1 MTVTKSLDRIVI
13 DPSILSGKPCI
24 RGTRISVEFLL
35 ELFASG
41 ASKEDILRA
50 YPQLEPEDI
59 EQALSYVIS
68 SIRNETILDVPVKSV
83 AHDDSN

>member
-59 EQALSYVIS
+59 EQAISYVIS

>member
-1 MTVTKSLDRIVI
+1 M
-13 DPSILSGKPCI
+13 
-24 RGTRISVEFLL
+24 EFLL

-59 EQALSYVIS
+59 EQALSYVIFS
-68 SIRNETILDVPVKSV
+68 LRNEAILDVPVKSA
-83 AHDDSN
+83 AHFVEP

>member
-13 DPSILSGKPCI
+13 DPTILSGKPCI

-50 YPQLEPEDI
+50 YPQLESEDI
-59 EQALSYVIS
+59 EQALSYAIS
-68 SIRNETILDVPVKSV
+68 SIRNETILDVPVKSAV
-83 AHDDSN
+83 HDDSN

>member
-24 RGTRISVEFLL
+24 RGTRISLEFLL

-59 EQALSYVIS
+59 EQALSYVIF
-68 SIRNETILDVPVKSV
+68 SIRNETILDVPVKSA

>member
-41 ASKEDILRA
+41 ASKEDILHA

-59 EQALSYVIS
+59 EQALLHVIS